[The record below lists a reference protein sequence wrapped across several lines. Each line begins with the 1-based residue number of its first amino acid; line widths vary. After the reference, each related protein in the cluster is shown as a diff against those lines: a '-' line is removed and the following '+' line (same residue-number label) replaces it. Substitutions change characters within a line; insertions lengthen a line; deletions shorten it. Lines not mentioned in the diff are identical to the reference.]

1 MYDRAIYARR
11 CPSTPRANR
20 SRMNQDEQG
29 PNPRYAY
36 LTQSHDQMSD
46 WRCRIPTH
54 KGAQMPRVQVL
65 TEAHGRAQKVML
77 TEHVPSE
84 MFANEHYAD
93 QLVERMG
100 WALVDAEEQEQAI
113 RA

>member
-1 MYDRAIYARR
+1 
-11 CPSTPRANR
+11 
-20 SRMNQDEQG
+20 
-29 PNPRYAY
+29 
-36 LTQSHDQMSD
+36 
-46 WRCRIPTH
+46 
-54 KGAQMPRVQVL
+54 MPRVQVL
-65 TEAHGRAQKVML
+65 TEVQGRAQEVML

-100 WALVDAEEQEQAI
+100 WALVDAEAQEQAL